1 MLDVYSKYMY
11 TLTVSRKILHQS
23 IAYQRGEMK
32 TVSVREA
39 REKISSLLD
48 AVTAGENI
56 VITRRGKPVAQLTNI
71 DPGETRI
78 QFPDRTSFRKQ
89 ISSSE
94 VSSGK
99 LIRSMRD
106 ERG

>member
-1 MLDVYSKYMY
+1 
-11 TLTVSRKILHQS
+11 
-23 IAYQRGEMK
+23 MK

-39 REKISSLLD
+39 RERIGSLLD
-48 AVTAGENI
+48 AVSAGENI

-71 DPGETRI
+71 DTGDTGI

-94 VSSGK
+94 MSSEK
-99 LIRSMRD
+99 LIRNMRD